1 MNRRIL
7 WGKGVE
13 VRGFLRFLAMKRHTI
28 VNLPFDSLKALFEMV
43 LLNLVVF
50 IVRMEREYGQK

>member
-28 VNLPFDSLKALFEMV
+28 VNLPFDSLKGLFGMV

-50 IVRMEREYGQK
+50 IVRME

>member
-1 MNRRIL
+1 
-7 WGKGVE
+7 
-13 VRGFLRFLAMKRHTI
+13 MKRHTI
-28 VNLPFDSLKALFEMV
+28 VNLPFDSLKELFEMV